1 MAQSVLRDGTLTLE
15 LFDRSHHRY
24 ANDADM
30 NRELKEVSRWNDP
43 AANFL
48 TVRFSSNP
56 FSSNPFS
63 SVPSYLVQTT
73 DILSLCCPFRFV

>member
-1 MAQSVLRDGTLTLE
+1 VAQSVLREGTLTLE

-56 FSSNPFS
+56 FSS
-63 SVPSYLVQTT
+63 VPSYLVQTT
-73 DILSLCCPFRFV
+73 DILLSLCCPFRFV